1 MAFDYQALLART
13 FAPVEQRLSPQDCI
27 RYALSLG
34 LGSDP
39 LDPLQLPYVFE
50 QAQQAFPTLPMVLG
64 YPGFWAREPD
74 TGIDWRRLVHAEQ
87 SMTLHRPLPVSG
99 TVIGHNRVTGLI
111 DKGPDKGAL
120 LYQERRVV
128 EAHTGELL
136 ATVNQVSLLRGNGG
150 FGGPSG
156 PVPAPYVLPEREAD
170 GVCDLPTL
178 PQAAL
183 LYRLNGDY
191 NPLHADPAVAAAA
204 GFERPILHGL
214 CTLGVAVH
222 ALLRSLLRYDGS
234 RVKSLGV
241 RFSAPFYPGETLRTE
256 YWVDGDHVS
265 FRSRSLER
273 GVTVLNAGYMTLLP
287 AAPAAM
293 THITQ

>member
-1 MAFDYQALLART
+1 MVFDHRALLERA
-13 FAPVEQRLSPQDCI
+13 FPPVEQHLTPQDCL

-39 LDPLQLPYVFE
+39 VDALQLLYVYE
-50 QAQQAFPTLPMVLG
+50 EHQRAFPTLPMVLG

-87 SMTLHRPLPVSG
+87 SMTLHRSLPVSG
-99 TVIGHNRVTGLI
+99 TVIGYNRVTGII
-111 DKGPDKGAL
+111 DKGRDKGAL

-128 EAHTGELL
+128 EASSGELL

-150 FGGPSG
+150 FGGPAG
-156 PVPAPYVLPEREAD
+156 PVPAPHAVPEREAD

-204 GFERPILHGL
+204 GFQRPILHGL
-214 CTLGVAVH
+214 CTLGIAVH
-222 ALLRSLLRYDGS
+222 ALLRSLLRYDGE
-234 RVKSLGV
+234 RIGRLGV

-256 YWVDGDHVS
+256 FWVDGDQVS
-265 FRSRSLER
+265 FRSHALER
-273 GVTVLNAGYMTLLP
+273 GVTVLNAGYMTLRP
-287 AAPAAM
+287 A
-293 THITQ
+293 

>member
-1 MAFDYQALLART
+1 MAIDYQALLDRP
-13 FAPVEQRLSPQDCI
+13 FAPVEHRFTARDSML
-27 RYALSLG
+27 YALSLG
-34 LGSDP
+34 VGSQAADP
-39 LDPLQLPYVFE
+39 RQLPYVFE
-50 QAQQAFPTLPMVLG
+50 EGQRAFPTLPMVLG
-64 YPGFWAREPD
+64 YPGFWAREAD

-87 SMTLHRPLPVSG
+87 SMIVHRPLPVAG
-99 TVIGHNRVTGLI
+99 TVIGHNRITRII
-111 DKGPDKGAL
+111 DKGRDKGAL

-128 EAHTGELL
+128 EATTGELL
-136 ATVNQVSLLRGNGG
+136 ATVNQVSLLRGDGG

-156 PVPAPYVLPEREAD
+156 PVPAPYRLPERPAD

-191 NPLHADPAVAAAA
+191 NPLHAEPAVARAA

-222 ALLRSLLRYDGS
+222 ALLRSVLSYEDA
-234 RVKSLGV
+234 RVHGLGV

-256 YWVDGDHVS
+256 FWVDGERVS
-265 FRSRSLER
+265 FRCSALER
-273 GVTVLNAGYMTLLP
+273 GVMVLNAGHMTLSP
-287 AAPAAM
+287 G
-293 THITQ
+293 